1 MQTIAIE
8 LLLIGAS
15 LLKHHLY
22 LSGSLLLNWV
32 VPVHFIE
39 PHEFPLPNQGCICRW
54 MIACCHGIN
63 KFSLALK
70 QAKTSLDIGE
80 NEFGTVDRAW
90 AFVGEESSA

>member
-1 MQTIAIE
+1 
-8 LLLIGAS
+8 
-15 LLKHHLY
+15 
-22 LSGSLLLNWV
+22 
-32 VPVHFIE
+32 
-39 PHEFPLPNQGCICRW
+39 
-54 MIACCHGIN
+54 MIACYHGIN